1 MSKDFAD
8 LLSQYDPA
16 KETKRV
22 GVVWA
27 GESHVLEAAARAYET
42 YGVEPVLIGQVDVI
56 DDLLAQL
63 GVQEDFRRIP
73 AETPEEAT
81 HLALDLVR
89 SGEVDILIKGLMQ
102 TATIMRAVVNKD
114 KGIRQSQVLS
124 HATILEI
131 PGHHKLVCLTD
142 GGLLPYPTKEQKV
155 EMIRSAVKLMQAT
168 GVAQPKVAILAA
180 VETVNPKMP
189 ITVEAAELK
198 EMNQRG
204 DLPGCIVEGPISY
217 DLAMDPEAGPI
228 KGYDSPVAGDADIL
242 VVPDLQAGNML
253 AKALI
258 YSAGAVSAG
267 LIIGAAV
274 PIIITSRSAPVSDK
288 VASISV
294 AAALGR
300 L

>member
-81 HLALDLVR
+81 DLALDLVR